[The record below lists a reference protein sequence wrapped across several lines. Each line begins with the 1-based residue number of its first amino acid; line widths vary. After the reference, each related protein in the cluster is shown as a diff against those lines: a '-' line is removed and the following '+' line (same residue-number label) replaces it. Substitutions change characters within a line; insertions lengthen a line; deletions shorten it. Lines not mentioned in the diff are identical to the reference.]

1 MCTGR
6 YSSRSAAHA
15 NAQAAPLG
23 AGRADGA
30 AARAADVAQVC
41 LGPQTACTPGQPGV
55 TLRNLT
61 VGADGA
67 VFNGPAAFLRPV
79 GFAERAVF
87 QRGMSARLE
96 QLPPF
101 ERRVPLNAIPHGA
114 RPCDTPWRPVLWLV
128 QSACAFAA
136 GALQRAMSCM
146 AAWSCMWR
154 SCYLV
159 SGVCRSAASCAAVSA

>member
-101 ERRVPLNAIPHGA
+101 ERRVPLNAIPHGT
-114 RPCDTPWRPVLWLV
+114 RPWDTPSRPLHGLC
-128 QSACAFAA
+128 SLR
-136 GALQRAMSCM
+136 ALLRLARCSVRRP
-146 AAWSCMWR
+146 ARRHGLAP
-154 SCYLV
+154 
-159 SGVCRSAASCAAVSA
+159 GAAVVL

>member
-1 MCTGR
+1 M
-6 YSSRSAAHA
+6 SRVLGLRANMHIHWQVLQQVSCACQRRGCSA
-15 NAQAAPLG
+15 QLG
-23 AGRADGA
+23 LTARR

-67 VFNGPAAFLRPV
+67 VFHGPAAFLRPV

-87 QRGMSARLE
+87 QRGVAARLE
-96 QLPPF
+96 PLPPF

-114 RPCDTPWRPVLWLV
+114 RPRDTPLRPVRPVLW
-128 QSACAFAA
+128 
-136 GALQRAMSCM
+136 R
-146 AAWSCMWR
+146 
-154 SCYLV
+154 
-159 SGVCRSAASCAAVSA
+159 